1 MENDDRYVLRHEWER
16 GQGKTYEKINEV
28 DRKHT
33 ESIAA
38 LNNKVD
44 RQTVLQE
51 KAFESQTRSEKHLEK
66 ISESM
71 GNMGKRVND
80 LEYET
85 KTNMKE
91 LSTVKQ
97 DIDTKKTGNTQIIV
111 AWIGILGPVI
121 VAAIGLAQLFFR

>member
-1 MENDDRYVLRHEWER
+1 MESDDRYVLRHEWER

-51 KAFESQTRSEKHLEK
+51 KAFESQSRSEKHLEK

-71 GNMGKRVND
+71 GNMGERVND

-97 DIDTKKTGNTQIIV
+97 DIDSKKNREHSNNCCMDRYIRSSYCCSDR
-111 AWIGILGPVI
+111 LGTAV
-121 VAAIGLAQLFFR
+121 F